1 MCKKGQL
8 AGVLSFSST
17 SCTDIFKPPVAT
29 AVAPYM
35 SWIKKTITRWPACPP
50 GAKAPGSP

>member
-35 SWIKKTITRWPACPP
+35 SWIKKTITRWPARPP